1 MKKYMTKMKKQLAY
15 LLLAATSLLCLWS
28 CSNDDGEAPQLKGTE
43 TQVPIT
49 ITFGGAWDTDN
60 ATSRV
65 APPEQGDGYRSI
77 DEIKDID
84 RVRIITF
91 RRKDASVAGTAS
103 GQFVYDPTNDVV
115 ITYLQED
122 EEDKRKKAHA
132 QLVKAYGYEYRV
144 VAIAYPSAQEEWF
157 DLNTNLDGLTFDDF
171 EMTIKGQETSAAGE
185 FNLDGGLLNPTINFH
200 KDIFNVMFTPH
211 FFYGYCHLENSNDP
225 VIKFG
230 ETEEEKAAPLTGILY
245 RAVAKVEV
253 NLKVQKY
260 DFYGVDYNIEHA
272 ALLMDSVYAK
282 TSMSSYDDFL
292 SPKNPYNG
300 KKKYTVVDYY
310 EGNVPDEGKTMTMTV
325 YVLPTKTKLGL
336 AVYYTVLGIAHTRAA
351 WFSAKDLSYADG
363 ATGVISP
370 DVHGDEFYFRRNH
383 KYVITGDTNDANFDN

>member
-1 MKKYMTKMKKQLAY
+1 MKKQLAY
-15 LLLAATSLLCLWS
+15 LLLAATSLCLWS

-65 APPEQGDGYRSI
+65 APPEQGDGLVDSSI
-77 DEIKDID
+77 VEIEDID

-103 GQFVYDPTNDVV
+103 GQFVYDPTNDV
-115 ITYLQED
+115 ITTCEQKDKD
-122 EEDKRKKAHA
+122 ERKEAHA

-144 VAIAYPSAQEEWF
+144 VAIAYPSAQEGWF

-230 ETEEEKAAPLTGILY
+230 ETEEEKTAPLTGILY

-260 DFYGVDYNIEHA
+260 DFYGPYYDIEHA

-282 TSMSSYDDFL
+282 TRMSSYDDFL
-292 SPKNPYNG
+292 SPKNPY
-300 KKKYTVVDYY
+300 KDKKYTVVDY

-336 AVYYTVLGIAHTRAA
+336 AVYYTVLGLAHTRAA

>member
-1 MKKYMTKMKKQLAY
+1 MTKMKKQLAY
-15 LLLAATSLLCLWS
+15 LLLAATSLCLWS

-65 APPEQGDGYRSI
+65 APPEQGDDLVGSI
-77 DEIKDID
+77 DEIEDIN

-91 RRKDASVAGTAS
+91 RRKDASVAGTAN

-115 ITYLQED
+115 TTCQQED
-122 EEDKRKKAHA
+122 TDARKEAHA

-144 VAIAYPSAQEEWF
+144 VAIAYPSAQEGWF
-157 DLNTNLDGLTFDDF
+157 DLNTNLDGLTFDKF
-171 EMTIKGQETSAAGE
+171 EMTITGQEASSAGAFGSNE
-185 FNLDGGLLNPTINFH
+185 N
-200 KDIFNVMFTPH
+200 KVMFTPH
-211 FFYGYCHLENSNDP
+211 FFYGYCHLENSDEP
-225 VIKFG
+225 IIKFG

-253 NLKVQKY
+253 QLGVEKY
-260 DFYGVDYNIEHA
+260 GSFIEHDIEHA
-272 ALLMDSVYAK
+272 ALLMDNVYAK

-300 KKKYTVVDYY
+300 KDYTVVDY
-310 EGNVPDEGKTMTMTV
+310 EENVPKPNEGKTMTMTV

-336 AVYYTVLGIAHTRAA
+336 AIYYTFGIPYTKYG

-383 KYVITGDTNDANFDN
+383 KYVISGTTNDANFDN

>member
-1 MKKYMTKMKKQLAY
+1 MKKQLAY
-15 LLLAATSLLCLWS
+15 LLLAATSLCLWS

-65 APPEQGDGYRSI
+65 APPEQGDGLVDSSI
-77 DEIKDID
+77 VEIDDID

-103 GQFVYDPTNDVV
+103 GQFVYDPTNDV
-115 ITYLQED
+115 ITTCRQENED
-122 EEDKRKKAHA
+122 ERKEAHA

-144 VAIAYPSAQEEWF
+144 VAIAYPSEQEGWF
-157 DLNTNLDGLTFDDF
+157 DLNTNLDGLTFDEF
-171 EMTIKGQETSAAGE
+171 EMTITGQETSAAGA
-185 FNLDGGLLNPTINFH
+185 FNRDQNLNSYINFY

-211 FFYGYCHLENSNDP
+211 FFYGYCHLENSDEP
-225 VIKFG
+225 IIKFG

-260 DFYGVDYNIEHA
+260 DFYGPYYNIEHA
-272 ALLMDSVYAK
+272 ALLMNNVYAK

-292 SPKNPYNG
+292 SPDNPY
-300 KKKYTVVDYY
+300 KDKKYTVVDYK
-310 EGNVPDEGKTMTMTV
+310 GNVPKEGETMTMTV
-325 YVLPTKTKLGL
+325 YVLPTKTNLGL
-336 AVYYTVLGIAHTRAA
+336 AVYYTVGLTAHTRAA

>member
-1 MKKYMTKMKKQLAY
+1 MTKMKKQLAY

-65 APPEQGDGYRSI
+65 APPEQGDGLVDSSI
-77 DEIKDID
+77 DEIEDID

-91 RRKDASVAGTAS
+91 RRKDASVAGTAN

-115 ITYLQED
+115 TTCQHED
-122 EEDKRKKAHA
+122 TDKRKEAHA

-144 VAIAYPSAQEEWF
+144 VAIAYPSAQEGWF
-157 DLNTNLDGLTFDDF
+157 DLNTNLDGLTFDEF
-171 EMTIKGQETSAAGE
+171 EMTITGQETSAAGAFGSKE
-185 FNLDGGLLNPTINFH
+185 I
-200 KDIFNVMFTPH
+200 NVMFTPH

-230 ETEEEKAAPLTGILY
+230 ETEEEKTAPLTGILY

-260 DFYGVDYNIEHA
+260 GLLKYDIEHA
-272 ALLMDSVYAK
+272 ALLMDNVYAN
-282 TSMSSYDDFL
+282 TGMSSYDDFL

-300 KKKYTVVDYY
+300 KNYTVVDY
-310 EGNVPDEGKTMTMTV
+310 EENVPSEKETMTMTV

-336 AVYYTVLGIAHTRAA
+336 AIYYTVGILPYTKYG

-370 DVHGDEFYFRRNH
+370 DVHEDVFYFRRNH

>member
-15 LLLAATSLLCLWS
+15 LLLAATSLCLWS

-65 APPEQGDGYRSI
+65 APPEQGDGLENSSI

-91 RRKDASVAGTAS
+91 RRKDASVAGTAN
-103 GQFVYDPTNDVV
+103 GQFVYDPTNDVD
-115 ITYLQED
+115 TTCQQGD
-122 EEDKRKKAHA
+122 TDARKEAHA

-144 VAIAYPSAQEEWF
+144 VAIAYPSAQEGWF
-157 DLNTNLDGLTFDDF
+157 DLNTNLDGLTFDEF
-171 EMTIKGQETSAAGE
+171 EMTIKGQEPSSAAGA
-185 FNLDGGLLNPTINFH
+185 FDSKKI
-200 KDIFNVMFTPH
+200 NVMFTPH
-211 FFYGYCHLENSNDP
+211 FFYGYCHLKNSDEP
-225 VIKFG
+225 IIKFG
-230 ETEEEKAAPLTGILY
+230 ETEEEKTAPLTGILY

-253 NLKVQKY
+253 QLRVEKY
-260 DFYGVDYNIEHA
+260 NNHDIKHA

-292 SPKNPYNG
+292 SPKNPY
-300 KKKYTVVDYY
+300 KDKDYTVVDY
-310 EGNVPDEGKTMTMTV
+310 EGYVPDEGKTMTMTV

-336 AVYYTVLGIAHTRAA
+336 AVYYTVLGLAHTRAA

>member
-65 APPEQGDGYRSI
+65 APPEQGDGLVNSSI
-77 DEIKDID
+77 VEIEDID

-91 RRKDASVAGTAS
+91 RRKDASVAGTAN
-103 GQFVYDPTNDVV
+103 GQFVYDPTNDV
-115 ITYLQED
+115 ITTCQQKDED
-122 EEDKRKKAHA
+122 ERKEAHA

-144 VAIAYPSAQEEWF
+144 VAIAYPSAQEGWF
-157 DLNTNLDGLTFDDF
+157 DLNTNLDGLTFDEF
-171 EMTIKGQETSAAGE
+171 EMTITGQETSAAGVFDSNE
-185 FNLDGGLLNPTINFH
+185 I
-200 KDIFNVMFTPH
+200 NVMFTPH
-211 FFYGYCHLENSNDP
+211 FFYGYCHLKNSDEP
-225 VIKFG
+225 IIKFG
-230 ETEEEKAAPLTGILY
+230 ETEEEKTAPLTGILY

-253 NLKVQKY
+253 KLRVEKY
-260 DFYGVDYNIEHA
+260 GFFNYDIEHA

-300 KKKYTVVDYY
+300 KNYTVVDY
-310 EGNVPDEGKTMTMTV
+310 EENVPSENETMTMTV

-336 AVYYTVLGIAHTRAA
+336 AVYYTVGIIPYTKYG

-370 DVHGDEFYFRRNH
+370 DVHEDVFYFRRNH
-383 KYVITGDTNDANFDN
+383 KYVISGTTNDANF

>member
-1 MKKYMTKMKKQLAY
+1 MTEKYMIKMKKQLAY
-15 LLLAATSLLCLWS
+15 LLLAATSLCLWS

-65 APPEQGDGYRSI
+65 APPEQGDGLVDSSI
-77 DEIKDID
+77 VEIEDID

-115 ITYLQED
+115 TTCEQK
-122 EEDKRKKAHA
+122 DKDARKEAHA

-144 VAIAYPSAQEEWF
+144 VAIAYPSAQEGWF

-185 FNLDGGLLNPTINFH
+185 FDSKEI
-200 KDIFNVMFTPH
+200 NVMFTPH
-211 FFYGYCHLENSNDP
+211 FFYGYCHLEGSDEP
-225 VIKFG
+225 IIKFG
-230 ETEEEKAAPLTGILY
+230 ETEEEKTAPLTGILY

-253 NLKVQKY
+253 NLEVQKY
-260 DFYGVDYNIEHA
+260 KFYGVDYNIKHA
-272 ALLMDSVYAK
+272 ALLMNNVYAK
-282 TSMSSYDDFL
+282 TRMSSYDDFL

-300 KKKYTVVDYY
+300 KNLVDYY

-336 AVYYTVLGIAHTRAA
+336 AIYYTVLGIANTKYG

-383 KYVITGDTNDANFDN
+383 KYVISGTTNDANFDN

>member
-1 MKKYMTKMKKQLAY
+1 MTKMKKQLAY
-15 LLLAATSLLCLWS
+15 LLLAATSLCLWS

-65 APPEQGDGYRSI
+65 APPEQGDGLVDSSI
-77 DEIKDID
+77 VEIEDID

-91 RRKDASVAGTAS
+91 RRKDASVAGTAN

-115 ITYLQED
+115 TTCQQKDED
-122 EEDKRKKAHA
+122 ERKEAHA

-144 VAIAYPSAQEEWF
+144 VAIAYPSEQEGWF

-171 EMTIKGQETSAAGE
+171 EMTITGQETSAAGV
-185 FNLDGGLLNPTINFH
+185 FNRDKDLLNPYIKFY
-200 KDIFNVMFTPH
+200 KDFFNVMFTPH

-253 NLKVQKY
+253 NLEVQKY
-260 DFYGVDYNIEHA
+260 DFYGRDYNIEHA
-272 ALLMDSVYAK
+272 ALLMDNVYAN
-282 TSMSSYDDFL
+282 TGMSSYDDFL
-292 SPKNPYNG
+292 SPDNPY
-300 KKKYTVVDYY
+300 KDKDKYYTVVDYK
-310 EGNVPDEGKTMTMTV
+310 GNVPDEGKTMTMTV

-336 AVYYTVLGIAHTRAA
+336 AVYYTVGQAHTRAA

-383 KYVITGDTNDANFDN
+383 KYVISGTTNDANFDN

>member
-1 MKKYMTKMKKQLAY
+1 MKKQLAY
-15 LLLAATSLLCLWS
+15 LLLAATSLCLWS

-65 APPEQGDGYRSI
+65 APPEQGDGLVNSSI
-77 DEIKDID
+77 DEIEDIN

-91 RRKDASVAGTAS
+91 RRKDASVAGTAN
-103 GQFVYDPTNDVV
+103 GQFVYDPTNDV
-115 ITYLQED
+115 ITTCRQED
-122 EEDKRKKAHA
+122 EDERKEAHA

-144 VAIAYPSAQEEWF
+144 VAIAYPSAQEGWF
-157 DLNTNLDGLTFDDF
+157 DLNTNLDGLTFDEF
-171 EMTIKGQETSAAGE
+171 EMTIKGQETSAAGA
-185 FNLDGGLLNPTINFH
+185 FNRDQNLNSYINFY

-211 FFYGYCHLENSNDP
+211 FFYGYCHLENSDEP
-225 VIKFG
+225 IIKFG
-230 ETEEEKAAPLTGILY
+230 ETEEEKTAPLTGILY

-253 NLKVQKY
+253 KLTVGKY
-260 DFYGVDYNIEHA
+260 NNHDIEHA
-272 ALLMDSVYAK
+272 ALLMDNVYAN
-282 TSMSSYDDFL
+282 TGMSSYDDFL
-292 SPKNPYNG
+292 SPDNPY
-300 KKKYTVVDYY
+300 KDKDKECTVVDY
-310 EGNVPDEGKTMTMTV
+310 EENVPKKDETMTMTV

-336 AVYYTVLGIAHTRAA
+336 AVYYTIGIAYTKYG

-383 KYVITGDTNDANFDN
+383 KYVITGTTNDANFDN

>member
-1 MKKYMTKMKKQLAY
+1 MTKMKKQLAY
-15 LLLAATSLLCLWS
+15 LLLAATSLCLWS

-65 APPEQGDGYRSI
+65 APPEQGDGLVGDI

-91 RRKDASVAGTAS
+91 RRKDASVAGTAN
-103 GQFVYDPTNDVV
+103 GQFVYDPTNDV
-115 ITYLQED
+115 ITTCQQED
-122 EEDKRKKAHA
+122 GDKRKEAHA

-144 VAIAYPSAQEEWF
+144 VAIAYPWEQEGWF
-157 DLNTNLDGLTFDDF
+157 DLNTNLDGLTFDKF
-171 EMTIKGQETSAAGE
+171 EMTIKGQETSAAGVFDSDE
-185 FNLDGGLLNPTINFH
+185 I
-200 KDIFNVMFTPH
+200 MFTPH

-253 NLKVQKY
+253 KLTVGKY
-260 DFYGVDYNIEHA
+260 NNHDIKHA
-272 ALLMDSVYAK
+272 ALLMNNVYAN
-282 TSMSSYDDFL
+282 TGMSSYDDFL
-292 SPKNPYNG
+292 SPENPYNG
-300 KKKYTVVDYY
+300 KNYTVVDY
-310 EGNVPDEGKTMTMTV
+310 EGNVPNEGETMTMTV

-336 AVYYTVLGIAHTRAA
+336 AIYYTIGIAYTRAA
-351 WFSAKDLSYADG
+351 WFSAKDISFADG

-370 DVHGDEFYFRRNH
+370 DVHEDVFYFRRNH
-383 KYVITGDTNDANFDN
+383 KYVISGTTNDANF

>member
-1 MKKYMTKMKKQLAY
+1 MTEKNMIKMKKQLAY
-15 LLLAATSLLCLWS
+15 LLLAATSLCLWS

-65 APPEQGDGYRSI
+65 APPEQGDGLVNSDI
-77 DEIKDID
+77 SEIEDID

-91 RRKDASVAGTAS
+91 RRKDASVAGTAN

-115 ITYLQED
+115 TTCEQKD
-122 EEDKRKKAHA
+122 GDQRKEAHA

-144 VAIAYPSAQEEWF
+144 VAIAYPKAQEGWF
-157 DLNTNLDGLTFDDF
+157 DLNTNLDGLTFDEF
-171 EMTIKGQETSAAGE
+171 EMTIKGQETSAAGV
-185 FNLDGGLLNPTINFH
+185 FNRDQNFNSYIKFY

-230 ETEEEKAAPLTGILY
+230 ETEEEKTAPLTGILY

-260 DFYGVDYNIEHA
+260 DFYGPYYDIKHA
-272 ALLMDSVYAK
+272 ALLMDNVYAK

-292 SPKNPYNG
+292 SPENPY
-300 KKKYTVVDYY
+300 KDKDIYYTVVDY
-310 EGNVPDEGKTMTMTV
+310 EENVPDEGKTMTMTV

-336 AVYYTVLGIAHTRAA
+336 AIYYTGLAPHTRAA
-351 WFSAKDLSYADG
+351 WFSAKDLSFADG

-370 DVHGDEFYFRRNH
+370 DVHEDEFYFRRNH
-383 KYVITGDTNDANFDN
+383 KYVIRGTTNDANF

>member
-15 LLLAATSLLCLWS
+15 LLLAATSLCLWS

-65 APPEQGDGYRSI
+65 APPEQGDGLENSSI

-91 RRKDASVAGTAS
+91 RRKDASVAGTAN
-103 GQFVYDPTNDVV
+103 GQFVYDPTNDVD
-115 ITYLQED
+115 TTCQQGD
-122 EEDKRKKAHA
+122 TDARKEAHA

-144 VAIAYPSAQEEWF
+144 VAIAYPSAQEGWF
-157 DLNTNLDGLTFDDF
+157 DLNTNLDGLTFDEF
-171 EMTIKGQETSAAGE
+171 EMTIKGQEPSSAAGA
-185 FNLDGGLLNPTINFH
+185 FDSKKI
-200 KDIFNVMFTPH
+200 NVMFTPH
-211 FFYGYCHLENSNDP
+211 FFYGYCHLKNSDEP
-225 VIKFG
+225 IIKFG
-230 ETEEEKAAPLTGILY
+230 ETEEEKTAPLTGILY

-253 NLKVQKY
+253 NLEVQQY
-260 DFYGVDYNIEHA
+260 DFYGVKYNIEHA
-272 ALLMDSVYAK
+272 ALLMDSVYAN
-282 TSMSSYDDFL
+282 TGMSSYDDFL
-292 SPKNPYNG
+292 SPENPYND
-300 KKKYTVVDYY
+300 KEYTVVDY
-310 EGNVPDEGKTMTMTV
+310 EENVPNKGETMTMTV

-336 AVYYTVLGIAHTRAA
+336 AVYYTVLGLAHTRAA

>member
-15 LLLAATSLLCLWS
+15 LLLAATSLCLWS

-65 APPEQGDGYRSI
+65 APPEQGDGLEGSI
-77 DEIKDID
+77 DEIDDIN

-91 RRKDASVAGTAS
+91 RRKDASVTGTAN

-115 ITYLQED
+115 TTCEQKDGD
-122 EEDKRKKAHA
+122 ERKEAHA

-144 VAIAYPSAQEEWF
+144 VAIAYPKAQEEWF
-157 DLNTNLDGLTFDDF
+157 DLNTNLDGLTFDKF
-171 EMTIKGQETSAAGE
+171 EMTIKGQEPSVAGV
-185 FNLDGGLLNPTINFH
+185 FDSNKI
-200 KDIFNVMFTPH
+200 NVMFTPH
-211 FFYGYCHLENSNDP
+211 FFYGYCHLEGSDEP
-225 VIKFG
+225 IIKFG
-230 ETEEEKAAPLTGILY
+230 ETEEEKIAPLTGILY

-253 NLKVQKY
+253 KLTVEKY
-260 DFYGVDYNIEHA
+260 NNHDIKHA
-272 ALLMDSVYAK
+272 ALLMNNVYAK
-282 TSMSSYDDFL
+282 TRMSSYDDFL
-292 SPKNPYNG
+292 SPENPYKDKDIN
-300 KKKYTVVDYY
+300 YTVVDYEEY
-310 EGNVPDEGKTMTMTV
+310 VPKPNEDETVTMTMTV

-336 AVYYTVLGIAHTRAA
+336 AIYYTFGIPYTKYG
-351 WFSAKDLSYADG
+351 WFSAKDISFADG

-370 DVHGDEFYFRRNH
+370 DVHRDVFYFRRNH
-383 KYVITGDTNDANFDN
+383 KYVISGTTNDANFDN

>member
-1 MKKYMTKMKKQLAY
+1 MTKMKKQLAY
-15 LLLAATSLLCLWS
+15 LLLAATSLCLWS

-65 APPEQGDGYRSI
+65 APPEQGDGLVDSSI
-77 DEIKDID
+77 VEIEDID

-91 RRKDASVAGTAS
+91 RRKDASVAGTAN

-115 ITYLQED
+115 TTCQQED
-122 EEDKRKKAHA
+122 KDARKEAHA

-144 VAIAYPSAQEEWF
+144 VAIAYPSAQEGWF
-157 DLNTNLDGLTFDDF
+157 DLNTNLDGLTFDEF
-171 EMTIKGQETSAAGE
+171 EMTITGQETSAAGAFGSKE
-185 FNLDGGLLNPTINFH
+185 I
-200 KDIFNVMFTPH
+200 NVMFTPH
-211 FFYGYCHLENSNDP
+211 FFYGYCHLENSDEP
-225 VIKFG
+225 IIKFG
-230 ETEEEKAAPLTGILY
+230 ETEEEKTAPLTGILY

-253 NLKVQKY
+253 KLRVEKYGFFKY
-260 DFYGVDYNIEHA
+260 DIEHA
-272 ALLMDSVYAK
+272 ALLMNNVYAN
-282 TSMSSYDDFL
+282 TGMSSYDDFL
-292 SPKNPYNG
+292 SPENPYNDIE
-300 KKKYTVVDYY
+300 YTVVDY
-310 EGNVPDEGKTMTMTV
+310 EENVPSENETMTMTV

-336 AVYYTVLGIAHTRAA
+336 AIYYTVGILPYTKYG

-370 DVHGDEFYFRRNH
+370 DVHEDVFYFRRNH

>member
-1 MKKYMTKMKKQLAY
+1 MTKMKKQLAY
-15 LLLAATSLLCLWS
+15 LLLAATSLCLWS

-65 APPEQGDGYRSI
+65 APPEQGDGLVDSSI
-77 DEIKDID
+77 VEIEDID

-91 RRKDASVAGTAS
+91 RRKDASVAGTAN

-115 ITYLQED
+115 TTCQQKDED
-122 EEDKRKKAHA
+122 ERKEAHA

-144 VAIAYPSAQEEWF
+144 VAIAYPSEQEGWF

-171 EMTIKGQETSAAGE
+171 EMTITGQETSAAGV
-185 FNLDGGLLNPTINFH
+185 FNRDKDLLNPYIKFY
-200 KDIFNVMFTPH
+200 KDFFNVMFTPH

-253 NLKVQKY
+253 NLEVQKY
-260 DFYGVDYNIEHA
+260 DFYGRDYNIEHA
-272 ALLMDSVYAK
+272 ALLMDNVYAN
-282 TSMSSYDDFL
+282 TGMSSYDDFL
-292 SPKNPYNG
+292 SPDNPY
-300 KKKYTVVDYY
+300 KDKDKYYTVVDYK
-310 EGNVPDEGKTMTMTV
+310 GNVPDEGKTMTMTV

-336 AVYYTVLGIAHTRAA
+336 AVYYTVGQAHTRAA

>member
-15 LLLAATSLLCLWS
+15 LLLAATSLCLWS

-65 APPEQGDGYRSI
+65 APPEQGDGLEGSI
-77 DEIKDID
+77 DEIEDID

-91 RRKDASVAGTAS
+91 RRKDASVAGTAN

-115 ITYLQED
+115 TTCQQED
-122 EEDKRKKAHA
+122 TDARKEAHA

-144 VAIAYPSAQEEWF
+144 VAIAYPSAQEGWF

-171 EMTIKGQETSAAGE
+171 EMTIKGQETSAAGA
-185 FNLDGGLLNPTINFH
+185 FNLDQNFNSYIKFY

-230 ETEEEKAAPLTGILY
+230 ETEEEKTAPLTGILY

-260 DFYGVDYNIEHA
+260 DFYGPYYDIKHA
-272 ALLMDSVYAK
+272 ALLMDNVYAN
-282 TSMSSYDDFL
+282 TGMSSYDDFL
-292 SPKNPYNG
+292 SPDNPYKDKN
-300 KKKYTVVDYY
+300 KYYTVVDY
-310 EGNVPDEGKTMTMTV
+310 EENVPSENETMTMTV

-336 AVYYTVLGIAHTRAA
+336 AVYYTVLAPHTRAA
-351 WFSAKDLSYADG
+351 WFSAKDISFADG

-370 DVHGDEFYFRRNH
+370 DVHGNVFYFRRNH
-383 KYVITGDTNDANFDN
+383 KYVISGTTNDANFDN

>member
-65 APPEQGDGYRSI
+65 APPEQGDGLVDSSI
-77 DEIKDID
+77 VEIEDID

-115 ITYLQED
+115 TTCEQKDKD
-122 EEDKRKKAHA
+122 ERKEAHA

-144 VAIAYPSAQEEWF
+144 VAIAYPSEQEGWF

-171 EMTIKGQETSAAGE
+171 EMTIKGQETSVAGE
-185 FNLDGGLLNPTINFH
+185 FDSKEI
-200 KDIFNVMFTPH
+200 NVMFTPH
-211 FFYGYCHLENSNDP
+211 FFYGYCHLKNSDEP
-225 VIKFG
+225 IIKFG
-230 ETEEEKAAPLTGILY
+230 ETEEEKTAPLTGILY

-253 NLKVQKY
+253 KLGVEKY
-260 DFYGVDYNIEHA
+260 GFFKHDIEHA
-272 ALLMDSVYAK
+272 ALLMDNVYAK
-282 TSMSSYDDFL
+282 TRMSSYDDFL

-300 KKKYTVVDYY
+300 KNLVDYY

-336 AVYYTVLGIAHTRAA
+336 AIYTGGIPHTKYG

>member
-65 APPEQGDGYRSI
+65 APPEQGDGLEGSI
-77 DEIKDID
+77 DEIDDIN

-91 RRKDASVAGTAS
+91 RRKDASVAGTAN

-115 ITYLQED
+115 TTCEQKDGD
-122 EEDKRKKAHA
+122 ERKEAHA

-144 VAIAYPSAQEEWF
+144 VAIAYPKAQEGWF
-157 DLNTNLDGLTFDDF
+157 DLNTNLDGLTFDKF

-200 KDIFNVMFTPH
+200 KDMFNVMFTPH
-211 FFYGYCHLENSNDP
+211 FFYGYCHLENSDDP

-253 NLKVQKY
+253 NLTVGKY
-260 DFYGVDYNIEHA
+260 NNHDIKHA

-300 KKKYTVVDYY
+300 KKKYTVVDY
-310 EGNVPDEGKTMTMTV
+310 EGYVPDEGKTMTMTV

-336 AVYYTVLGIAHTRAA
+336 AIYYTVLGIANTKYG
-351 WFSAKDLSYADG
+351 WFSAKDISFADG

-370 DVHGDEFYFRRNH
+370 DVHGNEFYFRRNH
-383 KYVITGDTNDANFDN
+383 KYVISGTTNNANFDN

>member
-1 MKKYMTKMKKQLAY
+1 MTEKYMIKMKKQLAY
-15 LLLAATSLLCLWS
+15 LLLAATSLCLWS

-65 APPEQGDGYRSI
+65 APPEQGDGLEDSSI
-77 DEIKDID
+77 DEIADID

-91 RRKDASVAGTAS
+91 RREDASVTGTAS
-103 GQFVYDPTNDVV
+103 GQFVYDPTNDIV
-115 ITYLQED
+115 TTCQ
-122 EEDKRKKAHA
+122 EEDGDERKEAHA

-157 DLNTNLDGLTFDDF
+157 SINTNKDGLTFEEF
-171 EMTIKGQETSAAGE
+171 EMAITGQGTEAAGV
-185 FNLDGGLLNPTINFH
+185 FNLDKNYNPNVNFH
-200 KDIFNVMFTPH
+200 KGVFNVMFTPH
-211 FFYGYCHLENSNDP
+211 LFYGYCHLKGNNEP

-230 ETEEEKAAPLTGILY
+230 ETEEEKTAPLTGILY

-253 NLKVQKY
+253 KLRVEKY
-260 DFYGVDYNIEHA
+260 KNEDITQA
-272 ALLMDSVYAK
+272 SLLMNNVYAK

-292 SPKNPYNG
+292 SPEAPYKN
-300 KKKYTVVDYY
+300 KEYTVVYY
-310 EGNVPDEGKTMTMTV
+310 KKDIPEANKTMSMTV
-325 YVLPTKTKLGL
+325 YVLPTQTKLGL
-336 AVYYTVLGIAHTRAA
+336 AIYYTKTILGPYTYAG
-351 WFSAKDLSYADG
+351 WFSAKDLSFADG

-370 DVHGDEFYFRRNH
+370 DVHGDKFYFRRNH
-383 KYVITGDTNDANFDN
+383 KYVITGTTNNAKFDN

>member
-1 MKKYMTKMKKQLAY
+1 MTKMKKQLAY
-15 LLLAATSLLCLWS
+15 LLLAATSLCLWS
-28 CSNDDGEAPQLKGTE
+28 CNNDDGEAPQLKGTE

-65 APPEQGDGYRSI
+65 APPEQGDGLVNSSI
-77 DEIKDID
+77 DEIEDID

-91 RRKDASVAGTAS
+91 RRKDASVAGTAN
-103 GQFVYDPTNDVV
+103 GQFVYDPTNDV
-115 ITYLQED
+115 ITTCQ
-122 EEDKRKKAHA
+122 EEDGDERKEAHA

-144 VAIAYPSAQEEWF
+144 VAIAYPSEQEGWF
-157 DLNTNLDGLTFDDF
+157 DLNTNLDGLTFDEF
-171 EMTIKGQETSAAGE
+171 EMTITGQETSAAGA
-185 FNLDGGLLNPTINFH
+185 FNRDKDLINLNIKFH

-211 FFYGYCHLENSNDP
+211 FFYGYCHLKNSDEP
-225 VIKFG
+225 IIKFG
-230 ETEEEKAAPLTGILY
+230 ETEEEKTAPLTGILY

-260 DFYGVDYNIEHA
+260 DYGIGYNIQHA
-272 ALLMDSVYAK
+272 ALLMNNVYAK

-292 SPKNPYNG
+292 SPKNPYNDNG
-300 KKKYTVVDYY
+300 KDYTVVDY
-310 EGNVPDEGKTMTMTV
+310 EENVPKEGETMTMTV

-336 AVYYTVLGIAHTRAA
+336 AVYYTVLAPHTRAA

-383 KYVITGDTNDANFDN
+383 KYVISGTTNDANFDN

>member
-1 MKKYMTKMKKQLAY
+1 MTEKYMIKMKKQLAY
-15 LLLAATSLLCLWS
+15 LLLAATSLCLWS

-65 APPEQGDGYRSI
+65 APPEQGDGLVNSSI

-91 RRKDASVAGTAS
+91 RRKDASVAGTAN
-103 GQFVYDPTNDVV
+103 GQFVYDPTNDV
-115 ITYLQED
+115 ITTCQQED
-122 EEDKRKKAHA
+122 KDERKEAHA

-144 VAIAYPSAQEEWF
+144 VAIAYPSEQEGWF

-171 EMTIKGQETSAAGE
+171 EMTIKGQETRAAGA
-185 FNLDGGLLNPTINFH
+185 FNRDEGINIKFH

-211 FFYGYCHLENSNDP
+211 FFYGYCHLENSDEP
-225 VIKFG
+225 IIKFG

-253 NLKVQKY
+253 NLEVQKY
-260 DFYGVDYNIEHA
+260 NFYGVDYNIEHA
-272 ALLMDSVYAK
+272 ALLMDNVYAK

-292 SPKNPYNG
+292 SPENPYND
-300 KKKYTVVDYY
+300 KKEYTVVDY
-310 EGNVPDEGKTMTMTV
+310 EENVPNKGETMTMTV

-336 AVYYTVLGIAHTRAA
+336 AVYYTVALPHTRAA

-383 KYVITGDTNDANFDN
+383 KYVISGDTNDANFDN

>member
-15 LLLAATSLLCLWS
+15 LLLAATSLCLWS
-28 CSNDDGEAPQLKGTE
+28 CSNDDGEVPQLKGTE

-65 APPEQGDGYRSI
+65 APPEQGDDLVGDI
-77 DEIKDID
+77 DEIEDID

-103 GQFVYDPTNDVV
+103 GQFVYDPTNDVD
-115 ITYLQED
+115 TTCQQGD
-122 EEDKRKKAHA
+122 TDARKEAHA

-144 VAIAYPSAQEEWF
+144 VAIAYPSAQEGWF

-185 FNLDGGLLNPTINFH
+185 FNLGGGLLNPTINFH
-200 KDIFNVMFTPH
+200 KDMFNVMFTPH
-211 FFYGYCHLENSNDP
+211 FFYGYCHLENSDDP

-253 NLKVQKY
+253 NLEVQKY
-260 DFYGVDYNIEHA
+260 NFYGRDYNIEHA
-272 ALLMDSVYAK
+272 ALLMDNVYAK
-282 TSMSSYDDFL
+282 TRMSSYDDFL

-300 KKKYTVVDYY
+300 KDYTVVDY
-310 EGNVPDEGKTMTMTV
+310 EENVPKPNEDETMTMTMTV

-336 AVYYTVLGIAHTRAA
+336 AIYTGGIPHTKYG
-351 WFSAKDLSYADG
+351 WFSAKDLSFADG

-370 DVHGDEFYFRRNH
+370 DVHGNVFYFRRNH
-383 KYVITGDTNDANFDN
+383 KYVISGTTNDAKFDN

>member
-1 MKKYMTKMKKQLAY
+1 MTKMKKQLAY
-15 LLLAATSLLCLWS
+15 LLLAATSLCLWS

-65 APPEQGDGYRSI
+65 APPEQGDGLVNSSSI
-77 DEIKDID
+77 DEIEDID

-91 RRKDASVAGTAS
+91 RRKDASVAGTAN

-115 ITYLQED
+115 TTCQHED
-122 EEDKRKKAHA
+122 TDKRKEAHA

-144 VAIAYPSAQEEWF
+144 VAIAYPWAQEGWF
-157 DLNTNLDGLTFDDF
+157 DLNTNLDGLTFDEF
-171 EMTIKGQETSAAGE
+171 EMTIKGQETSAAGVFDSDE
-185 FNLDGGLLNPTINFH
+185 I
-200 KDIFNVMFTPH
+200 MFTPH
-211 FFYGYCHLENSNDP
+211 FFYGYCHLKNSDEP
-225 VIKFG
+225 IIKFG
-230 ETEEEKAAPLTGILY
+230 ETEEEKTAPLTGILY

-253 NLKVQKY
+253 KLRVEKYGFFKY
-260 DFYGVDYNIEHA
+260 DIKHA
-272 ALLMDSVYAK
+272 ALLMDNVYAN
-282 TSMSSYDDFL
+282 TGMSSYDDFL

-300 KKKYTVVDYY
+300 KNYTVVDYK
-310 EGNVPDEGKTMTMTV
+310 ENVPSENETMTMTV
-325 YVLPTKTKLGL
+325 YVLPTKTRLGL
-336 AVYYTVLGIAHTRAA
+336 AVYYTIGIAYTKYG

>member
-65 APPEQGDGYRSI
+65 APPGQGDGLVDSSI
-77 DEIKDID
+77 VEIEDIN

-91 RRKDASVAGTAS
+91 RRKDASVAGTAN

-115 ITYLQED
+115 TTCEQKDKD
-122 EEDKRKKAHA
+122 ERKEAHA

-144 VAIAYPSAQEEWF
+144 VAIAYPSAQEGWF

-171 EMTIKGQETSAAGE
+171 EMTIKGQEPSSAAGA
-185 FNLDGGLLNPTINFH
+185 FDSKKI
-200 KDIFNVMFTPH
+200 NVMFTPH
-211 FFYGYCHLENSNDP
+211 FFYGYCHLEGSDEP
-225 VIKFG
+225 IIKFG
-230 ETEEEKAAPLTGILY
+230 ETEKEKTAPLTGILY

-253 NLKVQKY
+253 NLEVQNYK
-260 DFYGVDYNIEHA
+260 FYGIDYNIDHA
-272 ALLMDSVYAK
+272 ALLMDSVYAN
-282 TSMSSYDDFL
+282 TGMSSYDDFL
-292 SPKNPYNG
+292 SPKNPY
-300 KKKYTVVDYY
+300 KDKKYTVVDY
-310 EGNVPDEGKTMTMTV
+310 EGYVPDEGKTMTMTV

-336 AVYYTVLGIAHTRAA
+336 AIYYTFGIPYTKYG
-351 WFSAKDLSYADG
+351 WFSAKDISFADG

-370 DVHGDEFYFRRNH
+370 DVHRDVFYFRRNH
-383 KYVITGDTNDANFDN
+383 KYVISGTTNDANFDN

>member
-1 MKKYMTKMKKQLAY
+1 MTKMKKQLAY
-15 LLLAATSLLCLWS
+15 LLLAATSLCLWS

-65 APPEQGDGYRSI
+65 APPEQGDGLVNSDI
-77 DEIKDID
+77 NEIKDID

-103 GQFVYDPTNDVV
+103 GQFVYDPTNDVD
-115 ITYLQED
+115 TTCQQGD
-122 EEDKRKKAHA
+122 TDARKEAHA

-144 VAIAYPSAQEEWF
+144 VAIAYPSAQEGWF
-157 DLNTNLDGLTFDDF
+157 DLNTNLDGLTFDEF
-171 EMTIKGQETSAAGE
+171 EMTIKGQETSVAGA
-185 FNLDGGLLNPTINFH
+185 FDSKKI
-200 KDIFNVMFTPH
+200 NVMFTPH
-211 FFYGYCHLENSNDP
+211 FFYGYCHLKNSDEP
-225 VIKFG
+225 IIKFG
-230 ETEEEKAAPLTGILY
+230 ETEEEKNAPLTGILY

-253 NLKVQKY
+253 KLTVGKY
-260 DFYGVDYNIEHA
+260 NNHDIKHA

-292 SPKNPYNG
+292 SPKNPY
-300 KKKYTVVDYY
+300 KDKKYTVVDY
-310 EGNVPDEGKTMTMTV
+310 EENVPSEKETMTMTV

-336 AVYYTVLGIAHTRAA
+336 AVYYTVLGLAHTRAA

>member
-1 MKKYMTKMKKQLAY
+1 MTKMKKQLAY
-15 LLLAATSLLCLWS
+15 LLLAATSLCLWS

-65 APPEQGDGYRSI
+65 APPEQGDGLVNSSI

-91 RRKDASVAGTAS
+91 RRKDASVAGTAN

-115 ITYLQED
+115 TTCQQKDED
-122 EEDKRKKAHA
+122 QRKEAHA

-144 VAIAYPSAQEEWF
+144 VAIAYPSEQEGWF
-157 DLNTNLDGLTFDDF
+157 DLNTNLDGLTFDEF
-171 EMTIKGQETSAAGE
+171 EMTITGQETSAAGE
-185 FNLDGGLLNPTINFH
+185 FNCDYIVYRHLFH
-200 KDIFNVMFTPH
+200 RDIFNVMFTPH
-211 FFYGYCHLENSNDP
+211 FFYGYCHLEGSNEP

-230 ETEEEKAAPLTGILY
+230 ETEEEKTAPLTGILY

-253 NLKVQKY
+253 KLRVEKY
-260 DFYGVDYNIEHA
+260 DFNLLDYDIEHA
-272 ALLMDSVYAK
+272 ALLMDNVYAK

-292 SPKNPYNG
+292 SPENPYND
-300 KKKYTVVDYY
+300 KEYTVVDY
-310 EGNVPDEGKTMTMTV
+310 EENVPSENETMTMTV

-336 AVYYTVLGIAHTRAA
+336 AIYYTVIQTYTRAA
-351 WFSAKDLSYADG
+351 WFSAKDISFADG

-383 KYVITGDTNDANFDN
+383 KYVISGTTNNANFDN

>member
-1 MKKYMTKMKKQLAY
+1 MTKMKKQLAY

-65 APPEQGDGYRSI
+65 APPEQGDGLVNSSI
-77 DEIKDID
+77 DEIEDID

-91 RRKDASVAGTAS
+91 RRKDASVAGTAN
-103 GQFVYDPTNDVV
+103 GQFVYDPTNDV
-115 ITYLQED
+115 ITTCQQKDED
-122 EEDKRKKAHA
+122 ERKEAHA

-144 VAIAYPSAQEEWF
+144 VAIAYPSEQEGWF
-157 DLNTNLDGLTFDDF
+157 DLNTNLDGLTFDEF
-171 EMTIKGQETSAAGE
+171 EMTIKGQETSAAGAFDSKE
-185 FNLDGGLLNPTINFH
+185 I
-200 KDIFNVMFTPH
+200 NVMFTPN
-211 FFYGYCHLENSNDP
+211 FFYGYCHLENSDEP
-225 VIKFG
+225 IIKFG
-230 ETEEEKAAPLTGILY
+230 ETEEEKTAPLTGILY

-253 NLKVQKY
+253 NLRVEKY
-260 DFYGVDYNIEHA
+260 GSIINHDIEHA
-272 ALLMDSVYAK
+272 ALLMDNVYAK

-292 SPKNPYNG
+292 SPENPYND
-300 KKKYTVVDYY
+300 KEYTVVDY
-310 EGNVPDEGKTMTMTV
+310 EENVPSKDETMTMTV

-336 AVYYTVLGIAHTRAA
+336 AIYYTIGIPYTKYG

-383 KYVITGDTNDANFDN
+383 KYVISGTTNDANFDN

>member
-65 APPEQGDGYRSI
+65 APPEQGDDLVGSI
-77 DEIKDID
+77 DEIDDIN

-115 ITYLQED
+115 VTTCEPKDGDQ
-122 EEDKRKKAHA
+122 RKKAHA

-144 VAIAYPSAQEEWF
+144 VAIAYPSAQEGWF

-171 EMTIKGQETSAAGE
+171 EMTIKGQEPSSAAGA
-185 FNLDGGLLNPTINFH
+185 FDSKKI
-200 KDIFNVMFTPH
+200 NVMFTPH
-211 FFYGYCHLENSNDP
+211 FFYGYCHLEGSDEP
-225 VIKFG
+225 IIKFG
-230 ETEEEKAAPLTGILY
+230 ETEEEKTAPLTGILY

-253 NLKVQKY
+253 KLTVEKY
-260 DFYGVDYNIEHA
+260 NNHDIKHA
-272 ALLMDSVYAK
+272 ALLMNNVYAK
-282 TSMSSYDDFL
+282 TRMSSYDDFL
-292 SPKNPYNG
+292 SPENPYKDEDIN
-300 KKKYTVVDYY
+300 YTVVDYEEY
-310 EGNVPDEGKTMTMTV
+310 VPKPNEDETVTMTMTV

-336 AVYYTVLGIAHTRAA
+336 AIYTGGIPHTKYG
-351 WFSAKDLSYADG
+351 WFSAKDLSFADG

-383 KYVITGDTNDANFDN
+383 KYVITGDTNDANF

>member
-1 MKKYMTKMKKQLAY
+1 MTKMKKQLAY
-15 LLLAATSLLCLWS
+15 LLLAATSLCLWS

-65 APPEQGDGYRSI
+65 APPEQGDGLVNSSI
-77 DEIKDID
+77 DEIEDID

-91 RRKDASVAGTAS
+91 RRKDASVAGTAN
-103 GQFVYDPTNDVV
+103 GQFVYDPTNDV
-115 ITYLQED
+115 ITTCQQKDGD
-122 EEDKRKKAHA
+122 ERKEAHA

-144 VAIAYPSAQEEWF
+144 VAIAYPSAQEGWF
-157 DLNTNLDGLTFDDF
+157 DLNTNLDGLTFDEF
-171 EMTIKGQETSAAGE
+171 EMTITGQETSAAGA
-185 FNLDGGLLNPTINFH
+185 FNRDKDLINLNIKFH

-211 FFYGYCHLENSNDP
+211 FFYGYCHLKGSNEP

-253 NLKVQKY
+253 KLTVGKY
-260 DFYGVDYNIEHA
+260 NNHDIEHA
-272 ALLMDSVYAK
+272 ALLMNNVYAN
-282 TSMSSYDDFL
+282 TGMSSYDDFL
-292 SPKNPYNG
+292 SPENPYNG
-300 KKKYTVVDYY
+300 KNYTVVDY
-310 EGNVPDEGKTMTMTV
+310 EENVPSENETMTMTV

-336 AVYYTVLGIAHTRAA
+336 AIYYTKTILGPYTYAG
-351 WFSAKDLSYADG
+351 WFSAKDLSFADG

-370 DVHGDEFYFRRNH
+370 DVHEDEFYFRRNH
-383 KYVITGDTNDANFDN
+383 KYVISGTTNNANFDN

>member
-1 MKKYMTKMKKQLAY
+1 MTKMKKQLAY
-15 LLLAATSLLCLWS
+15 LLLAATSLCLWS

-65 APPEQGDGYRSI
+65 APPEQGDGLVNSSI

-115 ITYLQED
+115 TTCQQED
-122 EEDKRKKAHA
+122 GDERKEAHA

-144 VAIAYPSAQEEWF
+144 VAIAYPSEQEGWF
-157 DLNTNLDGLTFDDF
+157 DLNTNLDGLTFDEF
-171 EMTIKGQETSAAGE
+171 EMTITGQETSAAGA
-185 FNLDGGLLNPTINFH
+185 FNRDKDFNPNINFY

-211 FFYGYCHLENSNDP
+211 FFYGYCHLKNSNDP

-230 ETEEEKAAPLTGILY
+230 ETEEEKTAPLTGILY

-253 NLKVQKY
+253 KLTVGKY
-260 DFYGVDYNIEHA
+260 NNHDIKHA
-272 ALLMDSVYAK
+272 ALLMNNVYAN
-282 TSMSSYDDFL
+282 TGMSSYDDFL
-292 SPKNPYNG
+292 SPENPYNG
-300 KKKYTVVDYY
+300 KNYTVVDY
-310 EGNVPDEGKTMTMTV
+310 EENVPSENETMTMTV
-325 YVLPTKTKLGL
+325 YVLPTKTRLGL
-336 AVYYTVLGIAHTRAA
+336 AVYYTNTIGIAYTRAA

>member
-1 MKKYMTKMKKQLAY
+1 MTKMKKQLAY

-65 APPEQGDGYRSI
+65 APPEQGDGLVNSSI
-77 DEIKDID
+77 DEIEDID

-115 ITYLQED
+115 TTCQQKDED
-122 EEDKRKKAHA
+122 QRKEAHA

-144 VAIAYPSAQEEWF
+144 VAIAYPSAQEGWF
-157 DLNTNLDGLTFDDF
+157 DLNTNLDGLTFDEF
-171 EMTIKGQETSAAGE
+171 EMTITGQETSAAGVFDSNE
-185 FNLDGGLLNPTINFH
+185 I
-200 KDIFNVMFTPH
+200 NVMFTPH
-211 FFYGYCHLENSNDP
+211 FFYGYCHLESSDEP
-225 VIKFG
+225 IIKFG
-230 ETEEEKAAPLTGILY
+230 ETEEEKTAPLTGILY

-253 NLKVQKY
+253 KLRVEEYGFFNY
-260 DFYGVDYNIEHA
+260 DIKHA
-272 ALLMDSVYAK
+272 ALLMNNVYAK

-292 SPKNPYNG
+292 SPDNPYND
-300 KKKYTVVDYY
+300 KEYTVVDY
-310 EGNVPDEGKTMTMTV
+310 EENVPNEGETMTMTV

-336 AVYYTVLGIAHTRAA
+336 AIYYTVGIAYTKYG

-383 KYVITGDTNDANFDN
+383 KYVITGTTNNANFDN

>member
-15 LLLAATSLLCLWS
+15 LLLAATSLCLWS

-65 APPEQGDGYRSI
+65 APPEQGDDLEGSI
-77 DEIKDID
+77 DEIEDIN

-115 ITYLQED
+115 TTCEQKD
-122 EEDKRKKAHA
+122 GDQRKEAHA

-144 VAIAYPSAQEEWF
+144 VAIAYPSAQEGWF
-157 DLNTNLDGLTFDDF
+157 DLNTNLDGLTFDEF
-171 EMTIKGQETSAAGE
+171 EMTIKGQETSVAGE
-185 FNLDGGLLNPTINFH
+185 FDSKEI
-200 KDIFNVMFTPH
+200 NVMFTPH
-211 FFYGYCHLENSNDP
+211 FFYGYCHLEGSDEP
-225 VIKFG
+225 IIKFG
-230 ETEEEKAAPLTGILY
+230 ETEEEKTAPLTGILY

-253 NLKVQKY
+253 NLEVQKY
-260 DFYGVDYNIEHA
+260 DFYGPSYDIDHA
-272 ALLMDSVYAK
+272 ALLMNNVYAK

-292 SPKNPYNG
+292 SPENPY
-300 KKKYTVVDYY
+300 KDKDIYYTVVDY
-310 EGNVPDEGKTMTMTV
+310 EKNVPDEGKTMTMTV

-336 AVYYTVLGIAHTRAA
+336 AIYYTIGIPYTKYG
-351 WFSAKDLSYADG
+351 WFSAKNLSYADG

-383 KYVITGDTNDANFDN
+383 KYVISGTTNDANFDN

>member
-1 MKKYMTKMKKQLAY
+1 MTEKYMIKMKKQLAY
-15 LLLAATSLLCLWS
+15 LLLAATSLCLWS

-65 APPEQGDGYRSI
+65 APPEQGDGLVGDI
-77 DEIKDID
+77 DEIEDID

-91 RRKDASVAGTAS
+91 RRKEASVAGTAN

-115 ITYLQED
+115 TTCQEED
-122 EEDKRKKAHA
+122 GDKRKEAHA

-144 VAIAYPSAQEEWF
+144 VAIAYPSAQEGWF
-157 DLNTNLDGLTFDDF
+157 DLNTNLDGLTFDEF
-171 EMTIKGQETSAAGE
+171 EMTITGQETSAAGA
-185 FNLDGGLLNPTINFH
+185 FNRDKDFNPNINFY

-211 FFYGYCHLENSNDP
+211 FFYGYCHLKNSNDP

-230 ETEEEKAAPLTGILY
+230 ETEEEKTAPLTGILY

-253 NLKVQKY
+253 KLTVGKY
-260 DFYGVDYNIEHA
+260 NNHDIKHA
-272 ALLMDSVYAK
+272 ALLMNNVYAN
-282 TSMSSYDDFL
+282 TGMSSYDDFL
-292 SPKNPYNG
+292 SPENPYNG
-300 KKKYTVVDYY
+300 KNYTVVDY
-310 EGNVPDEGKTMTMTV
+310 EENVPSENETMTMTV
-325 YVLPTKTKLGL
+325 YVLPTKTRLGL
-336 AVYYTVLGIAHTRAA
+336 AVYYTNTIGIAYTRAA

>member
-15 LLLAATSLLCLWS
+15 LLLAATSLCLWS

-65 APPEQGDGYRSI
+65 APPEQGDGLENSSI
-77 DEIKDID
+77 DEIEDIN

-91 RRKDASVAGTAS
+91 RRKDASVAGTAN

-115 ITYLQED
+115 VTTCEPKDGDQ
-122 EEDKRKKAHA
+122 RKKAHA

-144 VAIAYPSAQEEWF
+144 VAIAYPSEQEGWF

-171 EMTIKGQETSAAGE
+171 EMTIKGQETSAAGAFDRDQN
-185 FNLDGGLLNPTINFH
+185 FNSYIKFY

-211 FFYGYCHLENSNDP
+211 FFYGYCHLKNSDDP

-230 ETEEEKAAPLTGILY
+230 ETEEEKTAPLTGILY

-260 DFYGVDYNIEHA
+260 DFYGPYYNIEHA
-272 ALLMDSVYAK
+272 ALLMDNVYAK
-282 TSMSSYDDFL
+282 TRMSSYDDFL
-292 SPKNPYNG
+292 LPKNPYNG
-300 KKKYTVVDYY
+300 KDYTVVDYK
-310 EGNVPDEGKTMTMTV
+310 GNVPDEGKTMTMTV

-336 AVYYTVLGIAHTRAA
+336 AVYYTVGQAHTRAA

-370 DVHGDEFYFRRNH
+370 DVHGDVFYFRRNH
-383 KYVITGDTNDANFDN
+383 KYVISGTTNDANFDN

>member
-1 MKKYMTKMKKQLAY
+1 MTEKYMIKMKKQLAY
-15 LLLAATSLLCLWS
+15 LLLAATSLCLWS

-65 APPEQGDGYRSI
+65 APPEQGDGLVGDI
-77 DEIKDID
+77 DEIEDID
-84 RVRIITF
+84 RARIITF
-91 RRKDASVAGTAS
+91 RRKDASVTGTAN

-115 ITYLQED
+115 TTCQPDD
-122 EEDKRKKAHA
+122 ENERKEAHA

-144 VAIAYPSAQEEWF
+144 VAIAYPKAQEGWF

-171 EMTIKGQETSAAGE
+171 EMTITGQETSAAGAFDSKE
-185 FNLDGGLLNPTINFH
+185 I
-200 KDIFNVMFTPH
+200 NVMFTPH
-211 FFYGYCHLENSNDP
+211 FFYGYCHLEGSDEP
-225 VIKFG
+225 IIKFG
-230 ETEEEKAAPLTGILY
+230 ETEEEKTAPLTGILY

-260 DFYGVDYNIEHA
+260 NFYGVDYNIEHA
-272 ALLMDSVYAK
+272 ALLMDNVYAN
-282 TSMSSYDDFL
+282 TGMSSYDDFL
-292 SPKNPYNG
+292 SPDNPYND
-300 KKKYTVVDYY
+300 KEYTVVDY
-310 EGNVPDEGKTMTMTV
+310 EESVPKKDETMTMTV

-336 AVYYTVLGIAHTRAA
+336 AIYYTIGIIPDTKYG

>member
-1 MKKYMTKMKKQLAY
+1 MTKMKKQLAY
-15 LLLAATSLLCLWS
+15 LLLAATSLCLWS

-65 APPEQGDGYRSI
+65 APPEQGDGLVDSSI
-77 DEIKDID
+77 VEIEDID

-91 RRKDASVAGTAS
+91 RRKDASVAGTAN

-115 ITYLQED
+115 TTCQQED
-122 EEDKRKKAHA
+122 KDARKEAHA

-144 VAIAYPSAQEEWF
+144 VAIAYPSAQEGWF
-157 DLNTNLDGLTFDDF
+157 DLNTNLDGLTFDEF
-171 EMTIKGQETSAAGE
+171 EMTITGQETSAAGVFDSNE
-185 FNLDGGLLNPTINFH
+185 I
-200 KDIFNVMFTPH
+200 NVMFTPH
-211 FFYGYCHLENSNDP
+211 FFYGYCHLKNSDEP
-225 VIKFG
+225 IIKFG
-230 ETEEEKAAPLTGILY
+230 ETEEEKTAPLTGILY

-253 NLKVQKY
+253 NLEVQQY
-260 DFYGVDYNIEHA
+260 DFYGVKYNIEHA
-272 ALLMDSVYAK
+272 ALLMDSVYAN
-282 TSMSSYDDFL
+282 TGMSSYDDFL
-292 SPKNPYNG
+292 SPENPYND
-300 KKKYTVVDYY
+300 KEYTVVDY
-310 EGNVPDEGKTMTMTV
+310 EENVPNKGETMTMTV

-336 AVYYTVLGIAHTRAA
+336 AVYYTVLGLAHTRAA

>member
-1 MKKYMTKMKKQLAY
+1 MTKMKKQLAY
-15 LLLAATSLLCLWS
+15 LLLAATSLCLWS

-65 APPEQGDGYRSI
+65 APPEQGDGLVNSDI
-77 DEIKDID
+77 NEIKDID

-91 RRKDASVAGTAS
+91 RRKDASVAGTAN

-115 ITYLQED
+115 TTCQQKDED
-122 EEDKRKKAHA
+122 ERKEAHA

-144 VAIAYPSAQEEWF
+144 VAIAYPSEQEGWF
-157 DLNTNLDGLTFDDF
+157 DLNTNLDGLTFDEF
-171 EMTIKGQETSAAGE
+171 EMTITGQETSAAGA
-185 FNLDGGLLNPTINFH
+185 FNRDKDFNPNINFY

-211 FFYGYCHLENSNDP
+211 FFYGYCHLKNSNDP

-230 ETEEEKAAPLTGILY
+230 ETEEEKTAPLTGILY

-253 NLKVQKY
+253 KLTVGKY
-260 DFYGVDYNIEHA
+260 NNHDIKHA
-272 ALLMDSVYAK
+272 ALLMNNVYAN
-282 TSMSSYDDFL
+282 TGMSSYDDFL
-292 SPKNPYNG
+292 SPENPYNG
-300 KKKYTVVDYY
+300 KNYTVVDY
-310 EGNVPDEGKTMTMTV
+310 EENVPSENETMTMTV
-325 YVLPTKTKLGL
+325 YVLPTKTRLGL
-336 AVYYTVLGIAHTRAA
+336 AVYYTNTIGIAYTRAA

>member
-1 MKKYMTKMKKQLAY
+1 MTKMKKQLAY
-15 LLLAATSLLCLWS
+15 LLLAATSLCLWS

-65 APPEQGDGYRSI
+65 APPEQGDGLVNSDI
-77 DEIKDID
+77 NEIKDID

-91 RRKDASVAGTAS
+91 RRKDASVAGTAN

-115 ITYLQED
+115 TTCQQKDED
-122 EEDKRKKAHA
+122 ERKEAHA

-144 VAIAYPSAQEEWF
+144 VAIAYPSEQEGWF
-157 DLNTNLDGLTFDDF
+157 DLNTNLDGLTFDEF
-171 EMTIKGQETSAAGE
+171 EMTIKGQETSAAGA
-185 FNLDGGLLNPTINFH
+185 FNCDKGLNSYIKFY
-200 KDIFNVMFTPH
+200 KDNFNVMFTPH

-230 ETEEEKAAPLTGILY
+230 ETEEEKTAPLTGILY

-253 NLKVQKY
+253 KLTVGKY
-260 DFYGVDYNIEHA
+260 NNHDIKHA
-272 ALLMDSVYAK
+272 ALLMNNVYAN
-282 TSMSSYDDFL
+282 TGMSSYDDFL
-292 SPKNPYNG
+292 SPENPYNG
-300 KKKYTVVDYY
+300 KNYTVVDY
-310 EGNVPDEGKTMTMTV
+310 EENVPSENETMTMTV
-325 YVLPTKTKLGL
+325 YVLPTKTRLGL
-336 AVYYTVLGIAHTRAA
+336 AVYYTNTIGIAYTRAA